1 MSSSK
6 TNFLGQFIGGILNP
20 RLNTADTL
28 YKSGRPFMAISA
40 LKSVIWVLYNS
51 NDAEKAQARSW
62 IKEIHALEY
71 IAGAGHTR
79 ARREYERQRSQ
90 NMEAY
95 KLYEEIIFN
104 LWAKMHE
111 RGYFT
116 GNKAYG
122 PDMRDIDFTKA
133 EVIG

>member
-1 MSSSK
+1 MSYSK
-6 TNFLGQFIGGILNP
+6 PNFLGQFIGGILNP

-51 NDAEKAQARSW
+51 NEHEKSQARSW
-62 IKEIHALEY
+62 MKEIHALED
-71 IAGAGHTR
+71 ITGSGHTK
-79 ARREYERQRSQ
+79 ARREYERQRNQ
-90 NMEAY
+90 NAEAY
-95 KLYEEIIFN
+95 RLYEEIIFN
-104 LWAKMHE
+104 LWAKMHD

-122 PDMRDIDFTKA
+122 PAMKDINFSNA
-133 EVIG
+133 EIVG